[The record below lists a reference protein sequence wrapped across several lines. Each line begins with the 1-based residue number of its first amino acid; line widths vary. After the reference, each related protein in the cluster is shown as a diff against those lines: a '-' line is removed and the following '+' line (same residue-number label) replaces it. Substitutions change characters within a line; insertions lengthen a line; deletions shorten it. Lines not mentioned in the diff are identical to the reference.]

1 MGGANAVTERCAERE
16 KGNGKTFGIL
26 ILVKQGKLTFLEFI
40 KLNAVWT
47 GMQGTNGSVCLTGC
61 LYVSVLSLMLT
72 NDYPL
77 FFFFLKKCIF

>member
-40 KLNAVWT
+40 KLNAV
-47 GMQGTNGSVCLTGC
+47 
-61 LYVSVLSLMLT
+61 
-72 NDYPL
+72 
-77 FFFFLKKCIF
+77 